1 MFKVVIVSKRDLET
15 LFSIFFNST
24 KFTMDELLKLEHLS
38 LVSKICTELD
48 NHYNMNDKDLA
59 EFIIDLAEKN
69 SSLDDFKKA
78 LDENGA
84 DFADSFVENILR
96 IIKHMK
102 PKMAGGSKKVEKS
115 EKVSKTKIEKM
126 AESFPFLSIPDK
138 KIKDGKYPQIPLK

>member
-1 MFKVVIVSKRDLET
+1 
-15 LFSIFFNST
+15 
-24 KFTMDELLKLEHLS
+24 MDELLKLEHLS

-69 SSLDDFKKA
+69 SNLDEFKKA
-78 LDENGA
+78 LEENGA

-102 PKMAGGSKKVEKS
+102 PKMAGGSKKSEKS

-138 KIKDGKYPQIPLK
+138 KKKEGSYR

>member
-1 MFKVVIVSKRDLET
+1 VFKVVIVSKRDLRDLET

-24 KFTMDELLKLEHLS
+24 KYTMDELLKLEHLS

-69 SSLDDFKKA
+69 PSLDDFKKA

-102 PKMAGGSKKVEKS
+102 PKMAGGSKKAEKS

-138 KIKDGKYPQIPLK
+138 KIKEG

>member
-1 MFKVVIVSKRDLET
+1 MFNFPKL
-15 LFSIFFNST
+15 
-24 KFTMDELLKLEHLS
+24 TMDELLKLEHLS

-69 SSLDDFKKA
+69 SNLDEFKKA
-78 LDENGA
+78 LEENGA

-102 PKMAGGSKKVEKS
+102 PKMAGGSKKAEKS

-138 KIKDGKYPQIPLK
+138 KKKEGLYRWVSLST